1 MRTAK
6 IATAIASIA
15 LLAACGMND
24 AKGDGAGTNKGTVA
38 GKSGPDGS
46 RTFAATGFTGVEL
59 AGSDNVVVTRGA
71 AFSVVA
77 TGPQDVLDKLEVS
90 VKDGVLIITRK
101 SNMMNWSSDKGATIA
116 VTLPALDNAEL
127 SGSGEMTVDTASGD
141 SVDVVLSGSG
151 NLDVASVTA
160 KTLAVALAGSGDLTI
175 KGGKADSGEV
185 AVAGSGDVDV
195 KGVTL
200 TSAEISVAGSG
211 DIDATATTTAEVS
224 IVGSG
229 DVRVGGGA
237 KCDSSELGSGTVSCS

>member
-6 IATAIASIA
+6 IAATFAAVA
-15 LLAACGMND
+15 LLAACGAND
-24 AKGDGAGTNKGTVA
+24 AKGEGAGTDKGAVA
-38 GKSGPDGS
+38 SKSGPDGS

-59 AGSDNVVVTRGA
+59 AGSDNVVVTRGD

-77 TGPQDVLDKLEVS
+77 TGPQEVLDKLEVT
-90 VKDGVLIITRK
+90 VKNGVLVVSRK
-101 SNMMNWSSDKGATIA
+101 SNMMNWNSDKGATIA
-116 VTLPALDNAEL
+116 VTLPLLDSAEL

-175 KGGKADSGEV
+175 RGGKADSGDV

-200 TSAEISVAGSG
+200 ASADISVAGSG
-211 DIDATATTTAEVS
+211 DVDATATSTAEVS